1 MRSDVSDISIWLPSA
16 IITAAFIAA
25 GIILQKVATAYFHR
39 LARKNKWKEGLVF
52 VSSLRGMVV
61 LVFTVVGI
69 YEGMVHLPYTIP
81 ELPNIKK
88 LQNALIILIATIV
101 VARLFRGLFKVYTHR
116 EEGIRRSLSLFN
128 TIIGIVV
135 YSLGGLIIL
144 DSLGISIT
152 PVLTALGVGG
162 LAVALALQDT
172 LSNLFAGIHIT
183 ISHILK
189 PGDYIGLSTGEEG
202 TVNDITWRCTTLLT
216 QSGNIIVIPNSK
228 ISTANVTNY
237 SLPELSLDFGVYFT
251 VAFSADLNKVEKAGI
266 EEAEQVMKE
275 TGLVKGNLVFRV
287 REIGEYGI
295 KCALFLTIHQ
305 FKDQYLVRH
314 NLIKRLMLRFA
325 REGISIPYP
334 TREMLTK
341 AERQ

>member
-101 VARLFRGLFKVYTHR
+101 AARLFRGLFKVYTHR

-325 REGISIPYP
+325 GEGISIPYP